1 MSASGRSDA
10 RSPPRQA
17 AHLERPGGFSRAI
30 ATLSRMAE
38 PEPPVGVHAVS
49 AHVEIL
55 GRRFSFSGPRRRV
68 GSSSNCVNALESTS
82 SCGLYHPCEGTD
94 QERRARL
101 RYPPSCVPTPRLL
114 LIGITDPEQSRG
126 TCAGKETVVG
136 VCVRKRIHRS
146 AAGPPARPPPIPP
159 RLAHANCLPMART
172 RPQPEGDQRLPAAR
186 ALVCARGAAWRR
198 RAAVAGT
205 LPRSRTPGPVAA
217 RLGLAGPRARE

>member
-1 MSASGRSDA
+1 MPSRLMSRSLAGDS
-10 RSPPRQA
+10 RSR
-17 AHLERPGGFSRAI
+17 
-30 ATLSRMAE
+30 
-38 PEPPVGVHAVS
+38 
-49 AHVEIL
+49 
-55 GRRFSFSGPRRRV
+55 GPRRRV

-94 QERRARL
+94 QERRARI

-136 VCVRKRIHRS
+136 VCVRRRVHRS
-146 AAGPPARPPPIPP
+146 AAGLPARPLPIPP
-159 RLAHANCLPMART
+159 RLTHANCFAMART
-172 RPQPEGDQRLPAAR
+172 RPQPDGDQRLPAAR

-217 RLGLAGPRARE
+217 RLGLACPRARE